1 MKALML
7 KAYKELEITD
17 VAMPELAVGD
27 VLIQVKACGICGSD
41 VHGYDGSTGRR
52 IPPLVMGH
60 EASGVVHAVG
70 EGVEGF
76 EVGDRV
82 TFDSTVYCGDCY
94 FCNRG
99 QVNLCDDRKVL
110 GVSCGEYRQHGA
122 FAEFVRVPARICYT
136 LPDELSFEHA
146 AMIEAVSVA
155 VHAVNRAEVVEGES
169 AVVVGTGMIGLLVVQ
184 ALRDAGCGQVIAVD
198 LDEGKLDLA
207 LELGATGKINAGD
220 EGLSARIAG
229 MTEGRGVDIAVEV
242 VGATQ
247 PLETCVQSVRKG
259 GRVVLVGNLAPKVE
273 LSLQRVVTGEISLL
287 GSCASNGEYPQCIEA
302 MAGGRINVEP
312 LISARIGLDEAA
324 GYFQRLYDGED
335 GLMKVI
341 VQPGE

>member
-1 MKALML
+1 ML

-17 VAMPELAVGD
+17 VAMPELAAGD

-60 EASGVVHAVG
+60 EASGVVHTVG

-122 FAEFVRVPARICYT
+122 FAEFVRVPARICYA

-169 AVVVGTGMIGLLVVQ
+169 AVVIGTGMIGLLVVQ

-220 EGLSARIAG
+220 EDLSARIAG

-341 VQPGE
+341 VQPGG